1 MAIQFEQ
8 KSKAFWL
15 DGKDFTY
22 SFFINS
28 LGVAEHL
35 YFGKTIPHD
44 SLMLFRYYG
53 GLQNGVRPEGVAED
67 ERIWSYNYMRTELSF
82 FGTGD
87 YREPCV
93 LVDNAS
99 GDRLSD
105 LLYVGHDIVKS
116 KPAISGMPSL
126 SGGETLIL
134 HLADKYNGFAA
145 DLYYTVYEDS
155 SVIARR
161 IVYRNGGSTKATL
174 RRAYSFTMGLDG
186 QNYDAISLWGSWAHE
201 RFMQR
206 TPIQQGAIVI
216 DSKATTSSPVLNPLL
231 ILCEKGA
238 DENHG
243 EVFGFNLVYSSSYVL
258 KAQGD
263 CSGHTLVTGGINDF
277 DFYWTL
283 QPGEQFETPEV
294 VIAYSST
301 GLGGMSRAF
310 HDAYREHL
318 INPRYVKKH
327 RPLLL
332 NNWEGT
338 DFRFDLDK
346 LKSIID
352 AIEGTGI
359 DTFVLDDGWFGY
371 NRNGETSGLG
381 DWDIVNHKKLPG
393 GLKPLIDH
401 CHAKGMKFGLWFEP
415 EMVNED
421 SEVFRAHPDYIIG
434 VPGRTHGK
442 GRCQYVM
449 DITRKEVR
457 DLIVGKV
464 NKMLRENEISY
475 VKWDFN
481 RNVTE
486 SYSVGRAPEEQSRFA
501 HLYALGLYDLLER
514 IVEANP
520 DVFFEGCAAGGG
532 RFDPAMLRYFS
543 QIWTSDNSDAEAR
556 TMIQYGTSLSY
567 PLSAMSCHVS
577 AAPNHQTRRITP
589 MKTRADIAHLGAT
602 GYELDTSEF
611 TDEDRDIVRE
621 QIKEYH
627 HCQDLILGG
636 DLYRLA
642 NPFEGNFFCFEVVSK
657 DKKTATVTAYRRINI
672 CNDYPKLVKLQGL
685 NPEARYYIPELDE
698 IFHGATLMNAGIRL
712 KIRGSDFVTVK
723 YHLQAL

>member
-1 MAIQFEQ
+1 MAICFDTE
-8 KSKAFWL
+8 SKTFWL
-15 DGKDFTY
+15 DGKGVSY
-22 SFFINS
+22 SFFVNS

-44 SLMLFRYYG
+44 SLMLYRYYG
-53 GLQNGVRPEGVAED
+53 GLQNAIRPQGVPED

-93 LVDNAS
+93 LVDHAS

-105 LLYVGHDIVKS
+105 LLYVGHDIVKK
-116 KPAISGMPSL
+116 KPGISGMPSL

-134 HLADKYNGFAA
+134 HLADRTNGFAA
-145 DLYYTVYEDS
+145 DLYYTVYSDVP
-155 SVIARR
+155 VIARR
-161 IVYRNGGSTKATL
+161 IVYRNGGSAAATL

-186 QNYDAISLWGSWAHE
+186 QNYDVISLWGSWAHE

-206 TPIQQGAIVI
+206 TPIQQGTIVI

-231 ILCEKGA
+231 IVCEKGA
-238 DENHG
+238 DEHYG

-263 CSGHTLVTGGINDF
+263 GSGHTLVTGGINDF

-283 QPGEQFETPEV
+283 QPGEEFETPEA
-294 VIAYSST
+294 VIAYSAN
-301 GLGGMSRAF
+301 GLGEMSRAF

-318 INPRYVKKH
+318 INRRYVKAP

-338 DFRFDLDK
+338 SFNFNLEK
-346 LKSIID
+346 LKQIVD
-352 AIEGTGI
+352 AVEGTGI

-381 DWDIVNHKKLPG
+381 DWDIVNPNKLPG
-393 GLKPLIDH
+393 GLQPLIEH
-401 CHAKGMKFGLWFEP
+401 VHSKGMKFGLWFEP

-434 VPGRTHGK
+434 VPGRSHGK
-442 GRCQYVM
+442 GRCQFVM

-457 DLIVGKV
+457 DLIVEKI
-464 NKMLRENEISY
+464 NRMLREHAISY

-486 SYSVGRAPEEQSRFA
+486 SYSVGRSAEEQSRFA
-501 HLYALGLYDLLER
+501 HLYALGLYELLER

-532 RFDPAMLRYFS
+532 RFDPAMLHYFS

-556 TMIQYGTSLSY
+556 TMIQYGTSMAY
-567 PLSAMSCHVS
+567 PLSSMSCHVS
-577 AAPNHQTRRITP
+577 AAPNHQTRRMTS

-602 GYELDTSEF
+602 GYELDTTVF
-611 TDEDRDIVRE
+611 TDEDREAVRA
-621 QIKEYH
+621 QIEEYRR
-627 HCQDLILGG
+627 CQELILTG

-657 DKKTATVTAYRRINI
+657 DKKAATVTAYRRINI
-672 CNDYPKLVKLQGL
+672 CNDYPKLIKLRGL
-685 NPEARYYIPELDE
+685 DPKACYYIPELDQV
-698 IFHGATLMNAGIRL
+698 FHGATLMNAGVRL
-712 KIRGSDFVTVK
+712 KIRGGDFVTVK